1 MFSGKTTLPNP
12 ETFVLMKTRSLLF
25 AILIPAFCLPAFCQE
40 ATWKG
45 TCSVHFNGESTL
57 HDFEGDVAAEPF
69 TVTIAGMADPSTAT
83 ATSTV
88 VVKAAAMDTGN
99 EKRDI
104 EMHKCMEVTTY
115 PEIVVEMDRL
125 PVADTKPQPDGALP
139 RPTIIP
145 FHMTVMGKEHEVTG
159 KVSDWSYSDEE
170 VAFSVSFPVSLKAC
184 GIKPPGVLGVVKV
197 KDEILVKASLKLKKE

>member
-1 MFSGKTTLPNP
+1 MCSGNATLPNP
-12 ETFVLMKTRSLLF
+12 ETLLLMKIRSILFTLLF
-25 AILIPAFCLPAFCQE
+25 TAGLIPAFSQE
-40 ATWKG
+40 VTWKG
-45 TCSVHFNGESTL
+45 TCNVHFTGESTL

-69 TVTIAGMADPSTAT
+69 TVKIAGMADPATAT
-83 ATSTV
+83 ASSSV

-104 EMHKCMEVTTY
+104 EMHKCMDVTTY
-115 PEIVVEMDRL
+115 PEIVVDIDQL
-125 PVADTKPQPDGALP
+125 PVADTKPEKDGAMP

-145 FHMTVMGKEHEVTG
+145 FQMTVMGKAHEVTG

-170 VAFSVSFPVSLKAC
+170 VAFSVSFPVSLKEC

-197 KDEILVKASLKLKKE
+197 KDEILVKASLKLKKD

>member
-1 MFSGKTTLPNP
+1 MNI
-12 ETFVLMKTRSLLF
+12 RSILFTLLF
-25 AILIPAFCLPAFCQE
+25 SAGLIPAFSQE
-40 ATWKG
+40 VTWKG

-69 TVTIAGMADPSTAT
+69 TVKIAGMANPATAT
-83 ATSTV
+83 ASSTV

-104 EMHKCMEVTTY
+104 EMHKCMDVTTY
-115 PEIVVEMDRL
+115 PEIVVDMDHL
-125 PVADTKPQPDGALP
+125 PVAATKPAPDGAVP

-145 FHMTVMGKEHEVTG
+145 FQMTVMGKAHEVTG
-159 KVSDWSYSDEE
+159 EVSDWSYSDEE

>member
-1 MFSGKTTLPNP
+1 MN
-12 ETFVLMKTRSLLF
+12 TRSILF
-25 AILIPAFCLPAFCQE
+25 AILVSAFCLPVFSQDG
-40 ATWKG
+40 TWKG
-45 TCSVHFNGESTL
+45 TCSVHFSGDSTL

-69 TVTIAGMADPSTAT
+69 TVKIAGMADPSTTAT
-83 ATSTV
+83 ATATV

-104 EMHKCMEVTTY
+104 EMHKCMDVTTY
-115 PEIVVEMDRL
+115 PEIVVEMDHL
-125 PVADTKPQPDGALP
+125 PVAATKPEPDGAVP

-145 FHMTVMGKEHEVTG
+145 FQMTVMGKAHEVTG

-197 KDEILVKASLKLKKE
+197 KDEIVVKASLKLKKE